1 MSRNAPTAR
10 VEKLVWGCDDPL
22 AKLGLGRKPDLVLA
36 SDVVYGNDPEKWEL
50 LVKTMRDLSGPN
62 TLIVVGNVQRYPINH
77 PMAESRFFQTS
88 TSRDFNRKE
97 VPARSLHVDFQK
109 TGGGELRGAR
119 FSAESGCRRWGCAG
133 ETQGGGGDKNK
144 GEEGEAAEGVT
155 CSIASEGK

>member
-1 MSRNAPTAR
+1 LAENVSRNAPTAR

-109 TGGGELRGAR
+109 TGGGSCVVHV
-119 FSAESGCRRWGCAG
+119 FRRKADVGDGDVLGKRKGDG
-133 ETQGGGGDKNK
+133 ETKIK
-144 GEEGEAAEGVT
+144 EKKEKRRKE
-155 CSIASEGK
+155 

>member
-36 SDVVYGNDPEKWEL
+36 SDVVYGNDPKKWEL

-109 TGGGELRGAR
+109 TGGGVAWCTFFGGKRMSEMGMCWGNAMGRGR
-119 FSAESGCRRWGCAG
+119 QKHRRRRRSGGRS
-133 ETQGGGGDKNK
+133 NL
-144 GEEGEAAEGVT
+144 
-155 CSIASEGK
+155 